1 MSKRELKKQYEALY
15 KEYQKITTQYDKSVA
30 YLDNLTLT
38 REMLLT
44 KLEELN
50 EKINNY

>member
-15 KEYQKITTQYDKSVA
+15 KEYQKITIQYDKSVK
-30 YLDNLTLT
+30 YLENLTET

-44 KLEELN
+44 KLKDLKTKLN
-50 EKINNY
+50 KE